1 MNSRLLV
8 GLMTVAMLAA
18 CPKDGGAPAAGGSA
32 GKPEAAKPAS
42 ANKAYKIDGLKLA
55 FELPSG
61 VEVSD
66 PIEMMGS
73 YTYRVGGAVVQI
85 MAVKEDSLSAAHSLD
100 EAKKEA
106 EMFEDVKVTKA
117 DKTADGWRVEYNHNS
132 VTGRDFKVSIRRAFG
147 GAEFNCEA
155 SGGDAAKVAAAAKA
169 CEAITYSGPAV
180 PKAAGD
186 APKGDEA
193 PKADE
198 AKADAPKA
206 DAPAAPAA
214 GAAGASC
221 AKAVKCCQALN
232 GEKGAACA
240 PLANAPEATCATS
253 LESFKKAVKAAM
265 PKKAADCE

>member
-1 MNSRLLV
+1 MNARLLV

-18 CPKDGGAPAAGGSA
+18 CPKEGGAPAAGGSA
-32 GKPEAAKPAS
+32 AKPEAAKPS
-42 ANKAYKIDGLKLA
+42 ANKTYNIDGLKLA
-55 FELPSG
+55 FELPSS

-66 PIEMMGS
+66 PLEMLGS

-132 VTGRDFKVSIRRAFG
+132 GTGRDFKVSIRRAFG

-155 SGGDAAKVAAAAKA
+155 SGGDVAKVTAAAKA
-169 CEAITYSGPAV
+169 CEAITYKGPAV
-180 PKAAGD
+180 PKAAAAAD

-193 PKADE
+193 P
-198 AKADAPKA
+198 KADAPKA

-232 GEKGAACA
+232 GEKGPACA
-240 PLANAPEATCATS
+240 PLANAPEATCAAS
-253 LESFKKAVKAAM
+253 LDSFKKAVKAAM